1 MIVLRAIP
9 HLLVQWDVKGAVYLM
24 NLQVEIN
31 PGKVIM
37 IKQLKISQQVN
48 TLVFYNENDSFQS
61 GMWNNTHKQKYVN
74 KQINKNK
81 NNKHFHISKTDHI
94 SLFKLSFIE
103 RYTS

>member
-1 MIVLRAIP
+1 M
-9 HLLVQWDVKGAVYLM
+9 KGAVYQM

-48 TLVFYNENDSFQS
+48 TLVSYNENDSLQS

-74 KQINKNK
+74 KQINEN
-81 NNKHFHISKTDHI
+81 NSNKHFHSKTNHL
-94 SLFKLSFIE
+94 SLF
-103 RYTS
+103 